1 MKHTRLR
8 RLLAATAAAASLCA
22 LAPAA
27 PASAAP
33 NTPGEYVALPTPTRI
48 LDTRNAIG
56 RAGTSP
62 VGPGQTIDVQV
73 TGANGGAV
81 PATGVETVVM
91 NVTAAGPTSEGYVS
105 VWPTGDRPGNLVS
118 SLNFVAG
125 QTVPNLVTVRVG
137 AGGRVTLLNAFGN
150 THLIADVVG
159 YYDDAATSGGTY
171 NPLTP
176 ARILDTRSASSATG
190 GQPVGQSQTI
200 NVPIA
205 GRGGVPAAS
214 QVSAVALN
222 ITATDQSAG
231 GYVSVWPGPS
241 GNARPNVSTLNFG
254 PQQTIANLA
263 VVTVAADG
271 TINLFNERGTSHL
284 IADVVGWFDRN
295 GTQGLVFTSISPTR
309 AVDTR
314 PSNDPIGQAQGPFV
328 SPLALIGRSTAGVRA
343 VVMNVTATGGTSDSY
358 FALYPPTLATPPY
371 TPVPNTSNLNWKAGQ
386 TVPNAVMTQVAGPG
400 LPGIAEGDV
409 VVYNAFGQ
417 VHLIADVV
425 GYFTARP
432 A

>member
-1 MKHTRLR
+1 MKRTRLR
-8 RLLAATAAAASLCA
+8 RLLAAGAAAASLCA
-22 LAPAA
+22 LAPAT
-27 PASAAP
+27 PASAGP
-33 NTPGEYVALPTPTRI
+33 NTPGEYVALGTPTRI

-62 VGPGQTIDVQV
+62 VGPNQTIDVQV
-73 TGANGGAV
+73 TGAYSV
-81 PATGVETVVM
+81 PASGVETVVM
-91 NVTAAGPTSEGYVS
+91 NVTAAGPTSQGYIS
-105 VWPTGDRPGNLVS
+105 VWPSGEARPTVS

-137 AGGRVTLLNAFGN
+137 AGGRVSMFNPFGN

-171 NPLTP
+171 NPLSP
-176 ARILDTRSASSATG
+176 SRVLDTREASGATG
-190 GQPVGQSQTI
+190 GQPVSQNQTI

-231 GYVSVWPGPS
+231 GYVSVWPGPA

-254 PQQTIANLA
+254 PQQPIANLA
-263 VVTVAADG
+263 IVTVGADG
-271 TINLFNERGTSHL
+271 TINLFNERGTAHL
-284 IADVVGWFDRN
+284 IADVVGWFDRA
-295 GTQGLVFTSISPTR
+295 GTQGYVFTSVTPAR
-309 AVDTR
+309 VADTR
-314 PSNDPIGQAQGPFV
+314 PTNDPIGEEQGPHI
-328 SPLALIGRSTAGVRA
+328 SPMAGIGRSSVGVRA
-343 VVMNVTATGGTSDSY
+343 VVMNITADRGTRDSY
-358 FALYPPTLATPPY
+358 FALYPATLGVPPY

-386 TVPNAVMTQVAGPG
+386 TVPNAVMTQVATSG
-400 LPGIAEGDV
+400 LTGVNEGDV
-409 VVYNAFGQ
+409 VVYNRFGQ
-417 VHLIADVV
+417 VHLIADLV

-432 A
+432 S